1 MDTNGKVALIT
12 GAGRRVGRSLAL
24 ALGDAGCRV
33 AVHYGQSEKDAQD
46 TAALIQSMGSE
57 AITIQADLEDPVQ
70 VKSLASSVASQLGPI
85 EILVNNASIFDK
97 VGLEDVSVEEWDR
110 HFAINPRAPFILAQ
124 AMQAQLTTDS
134 PGKIIS
140 LNDWR
145 TARPTRFAYGITK
158 TALSG
163 LTRTLALSMAPNVQ
177 ANEIA
182 LGAIL
187 PPSDIPLDRPR
198 NEIQIDLGAADR
210 MGTLNEV
217 SDAMMMLIKN
227 DFITGETIN
236 VDGGRHIQ

>member
-1 MDTNGKVALIT
+1 MDPNGKVALVT

-33 AVHYGQSEKDAQD
+33 AVHYRQSEKDAQE
-46 TAALIQSMGSE
+46 TVALIQSMGSE
-57 AITIQADLEDPVQ
+57 AIAFQADLEDTKQ
-70 VKSLASSVASQLGPI
+70 AKSLASSVSEQLGPI

-97 VGLEDVSVEEWDR
+97 TSLEEVSIEQWDR
-110 HFAINPRAPFILAQ
+110 HFAINVRAPFLLAQ
-124 AMQAQLTTDS
+124 AMQSQLTSDT
-134 PGKIIS
+134 PGKVIS

-163 LTRTLALSMAPNVQ
+163 LTRTLALSMAPKVQ
-177 ANEIA
+177 VNEIS

-187 PPSDIPLDRPR
+187 PPADIPLDRPR
-198 NEIQIDLGAADR
+198 SEMQIDLGPADR
-210 MGTLNEV
+210 MGSLNEV
-217 SDAMMMLIKN
+217 TDTMLMLIKN

>member
-110 HFAINPRAPFILAQ
+110 HFAINTRAPFILAQ
-124 AMQAQLTTDS
+124 AMQAQLTTD
-134 PGKIIS
+134 
-140 LNDWR
+140 
-145 TARPTRFAYGITK
+145 
-158 TALSG
+158 
-163 LTRTLALSMAPNVQ
+163 VQ